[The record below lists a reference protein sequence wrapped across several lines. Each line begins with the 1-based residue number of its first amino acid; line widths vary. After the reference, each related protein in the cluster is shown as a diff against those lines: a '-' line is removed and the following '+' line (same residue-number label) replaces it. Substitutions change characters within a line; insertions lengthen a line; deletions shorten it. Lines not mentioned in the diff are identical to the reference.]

1 MQARRSAV
9 LRLPIVIL
17 LASWALVWGQ
27 QLPMEPPH
35 ESGQSITGAFE
46 GWFGN
51 PDGTYSLL
59 LGYYNRNT
67 KRELDIPI
75 GPNNRI
81 EPGGPD
87 QSQPTHLLT
96 GRQWGVFTVTV
107 PRDFGAK
114 KLTWTLVANGQTT
127 VIPMSLNP
135 LWEVSPFIEAS
146 GNTPPFISF
155 EEGKLGVQGPR
166 GSSAS
171 ITTTLASPVALTVWV
186 ADDAKLPRSATQG
199 LRAAPVTVSWGK
211 FRGPGSVTFANNK
224 PAVEKAASKVTPDP
238 AFSGKA
244 TTTATF
250 SEPGEYVL
258 RVVANDASGDGGRGF
273 QCCWTNAQV
282 RVSVKRGAAAG
293 GR

>member
-17 LASWALVWGQ
+17 LASWAVVWGQ

-67 KRELDIPI
+67 KRVLDIPI

-87 QSQPTHLLT
+87 QGQPTHFLT

-107 PRDFGAK
+107 PRDFGTK

-166 GSSAS
+166 ASSTTL
-171 ITTTLASPVALTVWV
+171 TTTLPNPLTLTVWV

-199 LRAAPVTVSWGK
+199 LRVAPVTVSLSK
-211 FRGPGSVTFANNK
+211 LRGPGSVTFANER
-224 PAVEKAASKVTPDP
+224 PTVEKTESKVTPAP

-244 TTTATF
+244 TTTVTF

-258 RVVANDASGDGGRGF
+258 RIVANDASGDGGRGF

-282 RVSVKRGAAAG
+282 KVSVKRGAAAG

>member
-1 MQARRSAV
+1 MQARRLVV
-9 LRLPIVIL
+9 LVLSIL
-17 LASWALVWGQ
+17 LASWAFVSGQ
-27 QLPMEPPH
+27 QLPLEPPR

-46 GWFGN
+46 GWFAN
-51 PDGTYSLL
+51 PDGSYSLL

-67 KRELDIPI
+67 KQVLDIPV

-87 QSQPTHLLT
+87 QGQPTHFLT

-107 PRDFGAK
+107 PNDFGNK
-114 KLTWTLVANGQTT
+114 KLTWTLVANGKTT

-135 LWEVSPFIEAS
+135 LWEVSPFIDAT
-146 GNTPPFISF
+146 GNAPPFISF

-166 GSSAS
+166 GSSTTL
-171 ITTTLASPVALTVWV
+171 TTTLPNPLTLTVWV
-186 ADDAKLPRSATQG
+186 SDDARAPQMLPSSFRGS
-199 LRAAPVTVSWGK
+199 PVTVSWSK
-211 FRGPGSVTFANNK
+211 FRGPGTVTFANSR
-224 PAVEKAASKVTPDP
+224 PPVEKVESKLQPAP

-244 TTTATF
+244 TTSATF

-258 RVVANDASGDGGRGF
+258 RVVANDLSGDGGRGF

-282 RVSVKRGAAAG
+282 KVSVKPGATS